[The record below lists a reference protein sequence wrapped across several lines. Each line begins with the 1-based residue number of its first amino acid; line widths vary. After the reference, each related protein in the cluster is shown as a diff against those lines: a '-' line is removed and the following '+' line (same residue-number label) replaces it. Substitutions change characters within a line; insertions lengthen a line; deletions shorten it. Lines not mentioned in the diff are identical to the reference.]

1 MTHQIKVIRELMR
14 KGGKTPRRRYI
25 RTDQLSA
32 SLMTDISR
40 LWKVS
45 LELMTDIYLADDIS
59 TEVRFL

>member
-14 KGGKTPRRRYI
+14 NGGKPPRRRYI